1 MARVSIVIHFLTHSV
16 NLSLTMGLLLLI
28 APMISLGWLFY
39 ANLGGHAYSLTGAK
53 TLYAY
58 KRGRLKKVELVCIR
72 NPWGNEVEWKGPWS
86 DHGESLWHFWNFI
99 QISQFFKLLISR
111 SYHSQLMI
119 EKMVIWTIKFIIK
132 NKLYLV
138 LYVAFLSEHY
148 GNIICK
154 IIAAHEIK
162 LRFLGLCEATLKNGS
177 AKATV
182 YNFRGA
188 VWLPTGLITNRIDYQ
203 TEWMHTILCIL

>member
-86 DHGESLWHFWNFI
+86 DHGESLWHFWNIMIFANFSSDWFLWVTI
-99 QISQFFKLLISR
+99 HSWQWKRWSSR
-111 SYHSQLMI
+111 QLNLSLKI
-119 EKMVIWTIKFIIK
+119 NYICC
-132 NKLYLV
+132 YV
-138 LYVAFLSEHY
+138 LHV
-148 GNIICK
+148 NQ
-154 IIAAHEIK
+154 
-162 LRFLGLCEATLKNGS
+162 
-177 AKATV
+177 
-182 YNFRGA
+182 
-188 VWLPTGLITNRIDYQ
+188 RIPR
-203 TEWMHTILCIL
+203 I